1 MRKLSTFQNIP
12 QVPAQ
17 WQERIEA
24 EKQRVL
30 QDPDVVSF
38 LKEHQHELAP
48 NAVNVGMTQLM
59 TYVAKKDNQQLVPG
73 YQPCLIVSQGQ
84 IELSYEPTA
93 SFYAQKQE
101 EKRQNSTLYIDIP
114 KSVRHASFSDLYI
127 DGQFPNRMDIVNTLL
142 EFVRQYVANPHQF
155 HKGLYLYGEFG
166 VGKTYL
172 MGAMVNELAANGV
185 QSMLLNTATL
195 ISKLRQTISQPNG
208 SIASSLDRIKTVP
221 VLVLDDIGME
231 TMTEWSRDEILGVIL
246 QYRMQEELPT
256 FFTSNLSMEALSHH
270 LSETK
275 QSTNTLRAGRLMERI
290 RYLANEVKLE
300 GVNLRHEPHQ
310 P

>member
-73 YQPCLIVSQGQ
+73 YQPYLIVSQGQ